1 MNGRA
6 ADTVIFANFCHIGTP
21 PMGSF
26 FKLQQYIIP
35 QKTTF
40 FMKIHDLENENLV
53 LSGIIG
59 KSQFSYFELSHI
71 GVLCTKTLTLNR
83 NP

>member
-1 MNGRA
+1 
-6 ADTVIFANFCHIGTP
+6 
-21 PMGSF
+21 MGLF
-26 FKLQQYIIP
+26 FKLQQYTIT

-40 FMKIHDLENENLV
+40 FMKIHDLENKNLV
-53 LSGIIG
+53 LSGKIE
-59 KSQFSYFELSHI
+59 KSQFPYFELSHI

>member
-1 MNGRA
+1 MNGRGA
-6 ADTVIFANFCHIGTP
+6 NTAIFANFCHIGPP
-21 PMGSF
+21 PMGLF

-35 QKTTF
+35 QNITF
-40 FMKIHDLENENLV
+40 FMKIHDFENENLV
-53 LSGIIG
+53 LSGKIE
-59 KSQFSYFELSHI
+59 KSQFPYFELSHI

>member
-1 MNGRA
+1 MNRRGA
-6 ADTVIFANFCHIGTP
+6 NMVILANFCHIGTP

-40 FMKIHDLENENLV
+40 FMNIHDLENENLV
-53 LSGIIG
+53 LSGKIE
-59 KSQFSYFELSHI
+59 KSQFPYFELSHI

>member
-1 MNGRA
+1 MNVRGA
-6 ADTVIFANFCHIGTP
+6 NTVFFANFCHIGPP
-21 PMGSF
+21 PMHSF
-26 FKLQQYIIP
+26 FKLQQDIIP

-40 FMKIHDLENENLV
+40 FMKIHDFENENLV
-53 LSGIIG
+53 LREKIE
-59 KSQFSYFELSHI
+59 KSQFPYFDLSHI